1 MLLPACL
8 PRSTMTGGMS
18 IITIVTGEIDAGKT
32 RYLHER
38 ASRSGIAAWLSVKSL
53 PGYDLLMLPAG
64 GRIPLA
70 RPTGSDVPRGWFPF
84 RRFFFNPAA
93 FAAAE
98 SCWAALDGPP
108 PKELILDEIGPLELE
123 GRGFAP
129 LLRIF
134 LSAGSDLTVSVRPS
148 LLEAVPDYF
157 GFSTDRIIRL

>member
-1 MLLPACL
+1 MP
-8 PRSTMTGGMS
+8 M
-18 IITIVTGEIDAGKT
+18 ITLVTGEIDAGKT
-32 RYLHER
+32 SYLRER
-38 ASRSGIAAWLSVKSL
+38 ASQTGAAAWLSVKSF
-53 PGYDLLMLPAG
+53 PGYDLVMLPAG
-64 GRIPLA
+64 RRIPLA

-108 PKELILDEIGPLELE
+108 PRELILDEVGPLELE

-134 LSAGSDLTVSVRPS
+134 LAAGVDLAVSVRPS
-148 LLEAVPDYF
+148 LLEAVPGYF
-157 GFSTDRIIRL
+157 GFSPDRIIRL

>member
-1 MLLPACL
+1 
-8 PRSTMTGGMS
+8 MS

-38 ASRSGIAAWLSVKSL
+38 ASQSGTAAWLSVKSL

-64 GRIPLA
+64 GRILLA
-70 RPTGSDVPRGWFPF
+70 RPAGTDIPRDWFPF

-98 SCWAALDGPP
+98 SCWAAFEGSP
-108 PKELILDEIGPLELE
+108 PKELILDEVGPLELE

-129 LLRIF
+129 LLRVF

-148 LLEAVPDYF
+148 LLEAVPDCF
-157 GFSTDRIIRL
+157 GFSPDRIIHL

>member
-1 MLLPACL
+1 MPACL

-38 ASRSGIAAWLSVKSL
+38 ASQSGTAAWLSVKSL

-70 RPTGSDVPRGWFPF
+70 RPAGTDIPRDWFPF
-84 RRFFFNPAA
+84 RRFFFNPVA

-98 SCWAALDGPP
+98 SCWAAFEGSP
-108 PKELILDEIGPLELE
+108 PKELILDEVGPLELE

-129 LLRIF
+129 LLRVF

-148 LLEAVPDYF
+148 LLEAVPDCF
-157 GFSTDRIIRL
+157 GFSPDRIIHL

>member
-1 MLLPACL
+1 LPACL
-8 PRSTMTGGMS
+8 TRSTMTGGMS

-64 GRIPLA
+64 RRIPLA
-70 RPTGSDVPRGWFPF
+70 RPAENQVPGDWFPF

-98 SCWAALDGPP
+98 SCCAALDGPP
-108 PKELILDEIGPLELE
+108 PKELILDEVGPLELE

-129 LLRIF
+129 LFRIF
-134 LSAGSDLTVSVRPS
+134 LAAGSDLVVSVRPS
-148 LLEAVPDYF
+148 LLEAVPEYF
-157 GFSTDRIIRL
+157 GFSPERIIRL